1 MKKYIKHILLFAIP
15 ILLVSVPLDFWFSG
29 QLAKS
34 KSLAQGEIEVWNDI
48 YSSNLNSE
56 VLIYGSSRGWN
67 HFDPHVLEQKF
78 KQPIYNVGI
87 DGYGFEMQHFRHL
100 EILKHNKAPQTIIYS
115 LDVFMFE
122 NQVNTYNSSQFLPF
136 MFGSLDW
143 HNELKQYEGF
153 GWTDFY
159 FPLLR
164 YSGLKVELN
173 EIAHQA
179 LSPDTESNRIK
190 GFKAIDKEWSND
202 LNEARAKF
210 KNGITAK
217 IDSNLVQLFDQ
228 FLAQCQEQ
236 QIQLIFVFSPEYIEG
251 QEFVKNR
258 HEVFQV
264 FKEMSGKYNL
274 PYLDFSK
281 TEICQDKNMFFN
293 ANHLNKKGVAK
304 FNELLLDYLPK

>member
-1 MKKYIKHILLFAIP
+1 M
-15 ILLVSVPLDFWFSG
+15 FW
-29 QLAKS
+29 
-34 KSLAQGEIEVWNDI
+34 
-48 YSSNLNSE
+48 
-56 VLIYGSSRGWN
+56 
-67 HFDPHVLEQKF
+67 
-78 KQPIYNVGI
+78 
-87 DGYGFEMQHFRHL
+87 
-100 EILKHNKAPQTIIYS
+100 
-115 LDVFMFE
+115 
-122 NQVNTYNSSQFLPF
+122 
-136 MFGSLDW
+136 SLDW

-179 LSPDTESNRIK
+179 ISPDTASTRIK

-236 QIQLIFVFSPEYIEG
+236 QIQVIFVFSPEYMEG

-258 HEVFQV
+258 HKVFQV
-264 FKEMSGKYNL
+264 FEEMSNKYNL

-281 TEICQDKNMFFN
+281 AEICKDQNMFFN
-293 ANHLNKKGVAK
+293 ANHLNKKGVAE
-304 FNELLLDYLPK
+304 FNQLLLDYLPK